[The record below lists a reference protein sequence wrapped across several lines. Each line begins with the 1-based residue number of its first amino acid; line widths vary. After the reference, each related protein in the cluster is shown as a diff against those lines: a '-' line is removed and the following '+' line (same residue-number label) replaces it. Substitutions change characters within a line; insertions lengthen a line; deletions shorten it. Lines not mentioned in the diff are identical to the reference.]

1 MAEERSVLVPRV
13 RCRRPRYR
21 LHSETSLILLLFV
34 LLATATGIGFMWQM
48 ARASAPTLVT
58 IAADE

>member
-1 MAEERSVLVPRV
+1 
-13 RCRRPRYR
+13 
-21 LHSETSLILLLFV
+21 LFV